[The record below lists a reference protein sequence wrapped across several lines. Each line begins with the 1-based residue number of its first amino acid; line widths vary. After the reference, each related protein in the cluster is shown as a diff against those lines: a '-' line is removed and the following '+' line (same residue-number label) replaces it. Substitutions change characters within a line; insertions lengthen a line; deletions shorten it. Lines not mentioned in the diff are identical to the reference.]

1 MIDLT
6 KIDRDKAYEWL
17 VGSYDTDNS
26 HVKLGKVFGNINEV
40 KKSMI
45 HMLDTDFQDVCKEN
59 ESYLSPEYLDEDRGG
74 ARTVDDIDEDSPYLK
89 CQMIFDDFTVT
100 YSACIEDRNELVDV
114 RDIVNVPMKR
124 RFTQDFAGNF
134 TEGQVVSV
142 KVLGNDECLVD
153 NVATMSWSEILKVT
167 DLVED

>member
-17 VGSYDTDNS
+17 IGSYDTDDN
-26 HVKLGKVFGNINEV
+26 HVRLGKVFGNIDEV
-40 KKSMI
+40 KKNMI
-45 HMLDTDFQDVCKEN
+45 HMMDTDFQDVCKEN
-59 ESYLSPEYLDEDRGG
+59 EGYLEPEDIDEGRDG
-74 ARTVDDIDEDSPYLK
+74 ARTVDDIDEDGPYLK
-89 CQMIFDDFTVT
+89 CQMIFNDFTVT

-114 RDIVNVPMKR
+114 RNIVNVPMKR
-124 RFTQDFAGNF
+124 KFTQDFAGNF

-142 KVLGNDECLVD
+142 NVLGDDKCLVD
-153 NVATMSWSEILKVT
+153 GVAYISWSEILKVT